1 MDRLRSRRR
10 RRRED
15 LEEELRLLASY
26 RGQTVTKTVRGMM
39 YYRKALE
46 LQAKDEGASQNFVMI
61 TSKTCVQ
68 IPESAFPKRER
79 QSQWTVPDTEL
90 RESLRLAVAEVLLP
104 AYRSFL
110 KRFGPLVESG
120 KNSQRYIKYTAED
133 LERLLDELFEGKS
146 MNEPRRFELKPDLCQ
161 KVSRFELD
169 DSLVH
174 CVEDGAIQREEVRRE
189 CGKGVTSSKA
199 LCGHMACHFERE
211 KMVSCSHFFQVK
223 KSVKSSVISH

>member
-1 MDRLRSRRR
+1 MKIVSAIAAIC
-10 RRRED
+10 ED

-90 RESLRLAVAEVLLP
+90 RKSLRLAVAEVLLP

-110 KRFGPLVESG
+110 KLFGPLVESG

-189 CGKGVTSSKA
+189 CGQ
-199 LCGHMACHFERE
+199 E
-211 KMVSCSHFFQVK
+211 KCK
-223 KSVKSSVISH
+223 VISHQSLVTDLCSNHLCNAYVLTLVVLYSCKLL

>member
-1 MDRLRSRRR
+1 MNYFTTAPNGDCSLSGAGQAVQLRIYGPFEKPSEKEKGYVLPRADGENGENCHVRRLGRR
-10 RRRED
+10 
-15 LEEELRLLASY
+15 ASSAGILQ
-26 RGQTVTKTVRGMM
+26 RPNMRGMM

-68 IPESAFPKRER
+68 IPESAFPKREFKMFNMQFDELHQR

-90 RESLRLAVAEVLLP
+90 RKSLRLAVAEVLLP

-110 KRFGPLVESG
+110 KLFGPLVESG

-146 MNEPRRFELKPDLCQ
+146 MNEPRR
-161 KVSRFELD
+161 
-169 DSLVH
+169 
-174 CVEDGAIQREEVRRE
+174 
-189 CGKGVTSSKA
+189 
-199 LCGHMACHFERE
+199 
-211 KMVSCSHFFQVK
+211 
-223 KSVKSSVISH
+223 

>member
-1 MDRLRSRRR
+1 MKIVSAIAAIC
-10 RRRED
+10 D

-46 LQAKDEGASQNFVMI
+46 LQAFLDMAKDEGASQNFVMI

-68 IPESAFPKRER
+68 FLNLLSQKR
-79 QSQWTVPDTEL
+79 VPDTEL

-146 MNEPRRFELKPDLCQ
+146 MNEPRR
-161 KVSRFELD
+161 
-169 DSLVH
+169 
-174 CVEDGAIQREEVRRE
+174 
-189 CGKGVTSSKA
+189 
-199 LCGHMACHFERE
+199 
-211 KMVSCSHFFQVK
+211 
-223 KSVKSSVISH
+223 

>member
-10 RRRED
+10 RRRD

-46 LQAKDEGASQNFVMI
+46 LQAFLDMAKDEGASRNFVMI
-61 TSKTCVQ
+61 TSKTSVQ

-146 MNEPRRFELKPDLCQ
+146 MNEPRR
-161 KVSRFELD
+161 
-169 DSLVH
+169 
-174 CVEDGAIQREEVRRE
+174 
-189 CGKGVTSSKA
+189 
-199 LCGHMACHFERE
+199 
-211 KMVSCSHFFQVK
+211 
-223 KSVKSSVISH
+223 